1 MKKVLFLDRDGTLIV
16 EPPWDFQVD
25 TLEKLEFV
33 PGVIRNLRM
42 IRDKLPFE
50 LVMVSNQDGLGT
62 PGYPQEDFDLVQG
75 KILKTLEN
83 EGVVFDDIL
92 IDSTFPEENA
102 PTRKPGT
109 AMMGQYMKGNHDL
122 AGSFVIGDRLTD
134 LMLAANLGAKC
145 ILYTASLS
153 REEVEAEGLSG
164 SCALITTSWDE
175 IYAFLAMPARSVT
188 VERKTRE
195 TDISVELSL
204 DGTGKTDISTGLG
217 FLDHMLEQIG
227 RHAGC
232 DLTVKAKG
240 DLHVDEHHTVEDT
253 ALALGEAFGKALR
266 DKAGMERYGFV
277 LPMDDSLATVA
288 LDFGGRP
295 WLVWKAHFRREKVG
309 DLPTELIFHFFKSFA
324 DTARCNLYMEV
335 TGDNDHHQIEALF
348 KGFARAVRM
357 ALRRDPFNFEL
368 PSTKGTL

>member
-1 MKKVLFLDRDGTLIV
+1 
-16 EPPWDFQVD
+16 
-25 TLEKLEFV
+25 
-33 PGVIRNLRM
+33 
-42 IRDKLPFE
+42 
-50 LVMVSNQDGLGT
+50 
-62 PGYPQEDFDLVQG
+62 
-75 KILKTLEN
+75 
-83 EGVVFDDIL
+83 
-92 IDSTFPEENA
+92 
-102 PTRKPGT
+102 
-109 AMMGQYMKGNHDL
+109 
-122 AGSFVIGDRLTD
+122 
-134 LMLAANLGAKC
+134 
-145 ILYTASLS
+145 
-153 REEVEAEGLSG
+153 
-164 SCALITTSWDE
+164 
-175 IYAFLAMPARSVT
+175 
-188 VERKTRE
+188 
-195 TDISVELSL
+195 VELSL